1 MASFN
6 CWSSSSLSSFV
17 LCNST
22 DIFFSLKS
30 QNRTLVVE
38 LNELG
43 NAKMPQQLYKDLFQ
57 RFPLLLQKKWKKLQ
71 ARKRMRRCWS
81 RWWRPAET
89 WYSNKWWWWWWRWWC
104 DRKFRLQY
112 SQNDNMIPF
121 KYTGTS
127 IKRRPRDWQN
137 MFAITRV
144 SLYRGSFPY
153 ILFLLGRKISFVIQR
168 FVKSRFPHCIG
179 VKQRAFLNWLAYKA
193 KTLFRSKL

>member
-1 MASFN
+1 MQK
-6 CWSSSSLSSFV
+6 CP
-17 LCNST
+17 NSCT
-22 DIFFSLKS
+22 KICS
-30 QNRTLVVE
+30 N
-38 LNELG
+38 
-43 NAKMPQQLYKDLFQ
+43 

-89 WYSNKWWWWWWRWWC
+89 WYSNKWWWWWC

-121 KYTGTS
+121 KYTWTS

-137 MFAITRV
+137 MFAITRF

-153 ILFLLGRKISFVIQR
+153 ILLLLGRKISFVIQR

-193 KTLFRSKL
+193 KTLLRSKL